1 MLKTFICHGFQGVS
15 TIHRKLI
22 ISLLFFFILLALVLN
37 AVAILSYR
45 SGLAELK
52 AQGNN
57 RLELY
62 INYLQGV
69 LEKYESL
76 PELLAIDNN
85 LVRALL
91 NPLEP
96 TRIETLNKYLET
108 INTVSDTLDTYLMNT
123 DGLTIAASN
132 WQEKHPFVGRNFSYR
147 PYFKEAMAGKLGRYF
162 AIGTTSSRRGY
173 YFAYPVRKDNEILG
187 AVAIK
192 INIDSV
198 EQKWSHHDENFVV
211 SDPDG
216 VVFITTKPEWRY
228 KTLKPLGKDVLQK
241 IEESRRY
248 PEATLTPIAAAPAI
262 PGDGLQILQVA
273 GESGTDEKRMVVLSQ
288 HMPQAGWD
296 VHILMDIEVLVK
308 KVVTICFVVAS
319 GMTVAY
325 VLALLLIQRRHRL
338 AELNRVE
345 EESRKML
352 QEANELLESRV
363 LDRTQQLTEANQQ
376 LRKEILERQETEIKL
391 KRTRKEL
398 IHAAK
403 LAVLGQMSAGI
414 NHELNQP
421 LAAIRSYTDNG
432 RLFLQKGRH
441 EDALWNLEQI
451 SELTERMAQIGAQ
464 LKLFA
469 RKSGGQV
476 VAVPLHGVVDG
487 ALEILRPSLNKA
499 EIELAINITPA
510 DLEVKANHVML
521 QQVLVNLLSNAMH
534 AMEGQDAKKIVLDC
548 RGENDRVIIAVQ
560 DNGPGIPEE
569 NLQNIFEPFFTTK
582 KSGQGLGL
590 GLTISD
596 RIIRDFGGQI
606 ALVQSENGAQFEF
619 SLERIH

>member
-1 MLKTFICHGFQGVS
+1 MLKSFICHGFQGVS
-15 TIHRKLI
+15 SNQRKLI
-22 ISLLFFFILLALVLN
+22 ISILFFFILLALVLN

-52 AQGNN
+52 EQGNN

-173 YFAYPVRKDNEILG
+173 YFAYPVRKDDQILG

-211 SDPDG
+211 SDPEG

-248 PEATLTPIAAAPAI
+248 PEATLTPISTAPAVLDE
-262 PGDGLQILQVA
+262 GMQILQVA
-273 GESGTDEKRMVVLSQ
+273 SESGTDEKRMVVLSQ

-296 VHILMDIEVLVK
+296 VHIFMDTQALVK
-308 KVVTICFVVAS
+308 KVVTMCFVVGS
-319 GMTVAY
+319 GITVAY

-487 ALEILRPSLNKA
+487 ALEILRPSLKKA

-521 QQVLVNLLSNAMH
+521 QQVLVNLLSNAMQ

-606 ALVQSENGAQFEF
+606 ALVQSRNGARFEF